1 MIKFVFLSLFF
12 SFQVFA
18 QDINCNLSEFFEG
31 QNLEQSFVV
40 TANPADPHGAMKQLQ
55 FKKFT
60 QYVGFVALVKGF
72 AVINVQTPDGSVMF
86 TSQGSVVQGE
96 STSLQL
102 LFPSKDH
109 NPVGVYIQCGHDKR

>member
-1 MIKFVFLSLFF
+1 MIKFVILSLFF

-18 QDINCNLSEFFEG
+18 QDINCTLSEFFEG
-31 QNLEQSFVV
+31 QNLEQSFTV
-40 TANPADPHGAMKQLQ
+40 TANPANPHGAMKQLE

-60 QYVGFVALVKGF
+60 QYVGFIALIKGF

-86 TSQGSVVQGE
+86 TSQGSVSDVA
-96 STSLQL
+96 SLQL
-102 LFPSKDH
+102 LFPSKDQ